1 LNSGF
6 CEQLIPLSAL
16 WRVNNI
22 LALSDIAKY
31 PFIPE
36 AAEVVKR
43 LDFKIEN
50 LLEDDYAPILNRAE
64 KRIIE
69 ALNTSPPEVSY
80 NPREYR
86 EDIEVLSFPVAVIL
100 VSSLANEYVK
110 KRYALAEAR
119 RAFNLLRMES
129 KDKIVEIAR
138 KFGWRIRGVDEKI
151 GFMKFEFAI
160 SFIDY
165 LRNIT
170 AFHEKDWKMV
180 NRLVIKGEVYL
191 SKHDV
196 ARLLQEEIR
205 RYIEAKID
213 PKVRSIIPEGIIRR
227 IEGLRQ
233 VCTEKIREMPSEI
246 LHSSGVLSEAFPPC
260 IRQLYEAAQTGRHIS
275 HVGRFTLT
283 SFLLHIGMEP
293 NMIVD
298 LFRKSS
304 DFNERMTRYQIEHI
318 AGERGSGTKYTPPK
332 CDTLQTH
339 GLCPGM
345 DDLCKR
351 IRHPLTYYLRKA
363 SKKRREKR
371 GEESQHLESTPI

>member
-1 LNSGF
+1 MSILVRLNS
-6 CEQLIPLSAL
+6 
-16 WRVNNI
+16 WRVNSI

-43 LDFKIEN
+43 LDFKVES
-50 LLEDDYAPILNRAE
+50 LLEDDYAPILERAE

-86 EDIEVLSFPVAVIL
+86 EDVEVLSFPVAVIL

-129 KDKIVEIAR
+129 RDKIVEIAR
-138 KFGWRIRGVDEKI
+138 KFGWRIRVVDEKI
-151 GFMKFEFAI
+151 GFMKLEFALN
-160 SFIDY
+160 FIDY
-165 LRNIT
+165 LRNIA
-170 AFHEKDWKMV
+170 AFHEKDWKLV
-180 NRLVIKGEVYL
+180 NRPVVKGEVYL

-196 ARLLQEEIR
+196 ARLLQEEIQ
-205 RYIEAKID
+205 RYIESKID
-213 PKVRSIIPEGIIRR
+213 PKVRSIIPEEIVKRVERIR
-227 IEGLRQ
+227 EAY
-233 VCTEKIREMPSEI
+233 TERVKEMPSEM
-246 LHSSGVLSEAFPPC
+246 LQSTEVLSDAFPPC
-260 IRQLYEAAQTGRHIS
+260 IRQLYEAAQSGRHIS

-283 SFLLHIGMEP
+283 SFLLHVGVNP

-318 AGERGSGTKYTPPK
+318 AGERGSGTRYTPPK

-345 DDLCKR
+345 DELCKR
-351 IRHPLTYYLRKA
+351 IKHPLTYYLRKA
-363 SKKRREKR
+363 RRKKRS
-371 GEESQHLESTPI
+371 EES